1 MSKPNTSKLKKLFM
15 KSKSTEKENHIEEK
29 HVQVPRSEISSP
41 GAKSATLPTSPL
53 GVGSAANDVFSSPT
67 SPVKKGFGSLRIR
80 RSKSKRRSSGS
91 MVSDTDSMNCSF
103 ADDDE
108 NSFMYAETSSTLSLD
123 ISRLSKKNS
132 GERGGGVFKR
142 LGSFLGLQKK
152 KSRSASQSSLG
163 SPSAGATTP
172 SVLNDATSIC
182 SIASIIED
190 GGDLPFAD
198 CSEDSETE
206 SVRGVHVCELKS
218 VIEKSTEHL
227 PEGQAD
233 EQGPG
238 SRRGS
243 GADQPEVSEWSLV
256 DEVNK
261 KLQEHQDKAAG
272 REGSEPSKA
281 QTAQATITSPSQ
293 VKSPVKKTVV
303 IPALSNRS
311 NYSALVGVTLGS
323 KSRNSSVTGP
333 ITEEDEEGCEAEG
346 GDGMGRK
353 GAARRK
359 PRKLST
365 AEPLSPTQTHTP
377 TQAGPQGEEVGPS
390 TDSPVLTP
398 PPAPVGAQSGVT
410 PTPEPEVPAPTRQTA
425 HTPCSKEELLTHTP
439 SPEGDQTASQQEAQS
454 TEEKRRSVKLSHRE
468 KVFAKRVSVSPQ
480 ASVDNTDHIAQEL
493 DPRSETG
500 QTSVKLNVKV
510 ESKQLL
516 EETAEPGTD
525 APEENPGIQH
535 VDKLPT
541 ATVNTEM
548 PVSKLQISRLGSGVV
563 SRPIRQADSEP
574 NESPTPAQ
582 RPPVAPKTKATAEK
596 GRTLLV
602 SDGEPQKTPKTG
614 REPRSPTIK
623 ESPNNSQTE
632 IKSKIPK
639 MSFSDGAPKTAQGT
653 DGSGDVNGRST
664 FGKERGGKGNGPKS
678 DDPNLGDR
686 IALLPGETETKTDG
700 KILKAPSATRPTT
713 EAVPGS
719 EEATPSEEPAS
730 PLPLRE
736 ADNRHISRDQTGK
749 PSELTTVE
757 KSLERRQGAFLKNT
771 GAPSG
776 PKENYS
782 VKSQAQTPTAK
793 SRLPKVTEGASVRKP
808 VDGKVKI
815 SDSGGKSALLKNRL
829 ANMAPPSLSRSNQQ
843 QQPQPSTDGAGPSL
857 HESSRKGKSE
867 ASPTGSRLPRPSLS
881 SPPWQSSSEDSSH
894 GEGESLSPTVLAEAK
909 PEKRDSQCTNGH
921 SADSRGSDAEH
932 SGPVRAA
939 AVEGASGVEQG
950 ESCSPNK
957 KPPLARKPLPSR
969 LKSPTKLKTLRG
981 GEKAEN
987 SAQLAAPV
995 TEQQTPEQGLA
1006 KKSSAEKAEREAV
1019 AVTDMGN
1026 TPSETNYS
1034 SSSSDETVTKSDAE
1048 STDSGGCKS
1057 QTNEEQ
1063 TKPDVDPADK
1073 VQQSKPDVGR
1083 PARME
1088 SKHAQEK
1095 GEKGKSSMVSV
1106 AEHVVEKQAPAKP
1119 AVEKTAKQRGKDS
1132 PNPEEVKTNKPTS
1145 SNLPSSNIEPPMS
1158 PKNREACKTTAEVS
1172 EEKPAPE
1179 KTVEKTPKQKG
1190 KDKSEQQEVKS
1201 PKPIPSDHT
1210 FALPKDKESATALVE
1225 RVEKKPVPE
1234 KMSVEKT
1241 PQQKGKATPEPQE
1254 LKSPEP
1260 PSPDRVD
1267 KPPKSQKNT
1276 ASIQNASDVS
1286 KEVKAK
1292 HTERPVENGL
1302 DATAA
1307 GPPTAVFTAVTEKDL
1322 SKAEKETSQESQ
1334 QRSVTESLKKEETVL
1349 TPEESKP
1356 LVADAPVNTGEAR
1369 EMRKK
1374 KKRLSKTAEETE
1386 ESIKTPT
1393 DNSEIQQ
1400 EIEKLADKPKEQQDS
1415 KDSQQMNKTLIEN
1428 ATNQNKAEEAPKT
1441 ISSKCPDEKPVTL
1454 SNLPKPK
1461 TRDAEDAPKEH
1472 MAPVVSP
1479 AIQDLLPIKNKAEVK
1494 EKVTFA
1500 ALKPQEETEKS
1511 KTHKATTVVNDP
1523 PKNLLSLN
1531 LSSTKKGN
1539 QDAPSSWLDVDNKFG
1554 KKRAERNMD
1563 CSVSDDDNLDASDD
1577 FDNFIRNIKELGTPF
1592 SFPPRRPGQ
1601 AKLPSPPFAMPA
1613 IKEDNSEKV
1622 FDPKTFDFGKRK
1634 KNFARDLS
1642 PAMVINRSNRDKA
1655 KVPRKRMTEDSM
1667 IYQEIQS
1674 SSRPSCKERAGREHH
1689 RGEGKLLDED
1699 DNKDKEAAEESGL
1712 ASSRLGRISIL
1723 SSLMQWNKPVRTPF
1737 SAMPE
1742 AGEAVTPAERSSPE
1756 FQPSPT
1762 CPSPPT
1768 FTDVHLPDLLEKY
1781 VKKNDTPASNP
1792 KAFEP
1797 PSLLPT
1803 RENNSAP
1810 NPLTS
1815 GIHQHNLL
1823 GLTPP
1828 PHIIQPPPKSKLPP
1842 TPVKIPTS
1850 RGFHKR
1856 PGKMVVFEQAEFG
1869 GQAAEIFGDVEDA
1882 SFLQLSPVISIK
1894 VVRGCW
1900 LLYEMPGFQGR
1911 MVALEEGPME
1921 LQNMWPEPE
1930 PPGLAM
1936 PTTPLKIGSIR
1947 LAVKDYSMPRID
1959 LFTEPNGLGRVSTF
1973 TDFTPEV
1980 CSYSI
1985 PQNTASIRIHSG
1997 VWLVYSDPGF
2007 QGMLSVLEAGEF
2019 HYPEAWGFPTPFV
2032 GSLRPLKMGGIK
2044 VENPY
2049 DVKALVYEK
2058 PQFQGECM
2066 LLDSDVWDFGEGEGE
2081 EEKKEEEKEGEEE
2094 REGCLNSPAGRKK
2107 TLSTVGSIKIVG
2119 GLWVGYGEPGFEGP
2133 QYLLEEGEYADCS
2146 AWGGLGDTLMSLRPV
2161 QSDLTSPH
2169 LKMFSEVDFGDRG
2182 VNIDLFVPVPNMEST
2197 GYGSRTRSM
2206 DVLSGIW
2213 VVFEKEG
2220 FCGELY
2226 VLEKGLYCT
2235 PEDWGSRTPAA
2246 ASVLPVMLDNV
2257 DTLSK
2262 FKALLFPEP
2271 GFQGEP
2277 LLLEDSTASLPDGFR
2292 LSSCKVLSGSWV
2304 AFAGPQFTD
2313 LMYVLEE
2320 GEYSTLE
2327 AMGCEDTQSGICS
2340 IHTIAHELSL
2350 PSITLFFK
2358 PDLRGRRTVL
2368 TDNVVNLSLAGI
2380 DGRTRSTLV
2389 SGGIWVLYERS
2400 NYRGRQVLLHPGNV
2414 SDWLQFS
2421 GWQRIG
2427 SLRPLMQKPVYVRLR
2442 NEESGFV
2449 MSLSGP
2455 LDDIKLLRVQALEES
2470 GGPEQSWLYCNGLL
2484 RCKLVEDCCLET
2496 SGTVVMAGCRLTV
2509 SAEAG
2514 KENQLWDITPDG
2526 HIHTH
2531 INPELVL
2538 EIKGGQQYDRN
2549 QVVVNTL
2556 DERKAS
2562 QRWMVEIL

>member
-67 SPVKKGFGSLRIR
+67 SPVKKRFGSLRIR
-80 RSKSKRRSSGS
+80 RSKSKGLSSGS

-132 GERGGGVFKR
+132 GEREGGVFKR

-152 KSRSASQSSLG
+152 KSRSASQSSPG

-172 SVLNDATSIC
+172 SVLSDATSIC

-198 CSEDSETE
+198 CSEGSETE

-218 VIEKSTEHL
+218 EIEKSTEHL

-243 GADQPEVSEWSLV
+243 GADQPE
-256 DEVNK
+256 
-261 KLQEHQDKAAG
+261 
-272 REGSEPSKA
+272 
-281 QTAQATITSPSQ
+281 

-333 ITEEDEEGCEAEG
+333 ITEEDEEGCETEG

-377 TQAGPQGEEVGPS
+377 TQAGPRGEEVGPS

-410 PTPEPEVPAPTRQTA
+410 PTPEPEVPASTRQTA

-439 SPEGDQTASQQEAQS
+439 SPEGDQTAAQQEAQS

-480 ASVDNTDHIAQEL
+480 ASVDNTDHTAQEL

-516 EETAEPGTD
+516 EETTEPGTD

-574 NESPTPAQ
+574 NESPTSAQ

-653 DGSGDVNGRST
+653 DGSGDVSGRLT
-664 FGKERGGKGNGPKS
+664 FGKEREEKGNGPKS

-782 VKSQAQTPTAK
+782 VKSQAQTPMAK

-829 ANMAPPSLSRSNQQ
+829 ANMAPLSPSRSNQQ
-843 QQPQPSTDGAGPSL
+843 QQPQLSTDGAGPSL

-932 SGPVRAA
+932 SGTVRAA

-1006 KKSSAEKAEREAV
+1006 KKSSTEKAEREAV

-1026 TPSETNYS
+1026 TPSETNY

-1106 AEHVVEKQAPAKP
+1106 AGHVVEKQAPAKP
-1119 AVEKTAKQRGKDS
+1119 AVEKTTKQKGKD
-1132 PNPEEVKTNKPTS
+1132 PEEVKTNKPTS

-1179 KTVEKTPKQKG
+1179 KAVEKTPKQKG

-1210 FALPKDKESATALVE
+1210 FALLKDKESATASVE
-1225 RVEKKPVPE
+1225 CVEKKPVPE

-1241 PQQKGKATPEPQE
+1241 PKQKGKATAEPQE
-1254 LKSPEP
+1254 LKSPKP

-1322 SKAEKETSQESQ
+1322 SKAEKETSRESQ

-1374 KKRLSKTAEETE
+1374 KKRHSKTAEETA

-1415 KDSQQMNKTLIEN
+1415 KDSQQMNKTLIQN
-1428 ATNQNKAEEAPKT
+1428 TTNQNKVEEAPKI

-1461 TRDAEDAPKEH
+1461 TRDAEHAPKEH

-1500 ALKPQEETEKS
+1500 ALNPQEDTEKS

-1531 LSSTKKGN
+1531 LSSTKKCN

-1642 PAMVINRSNRDKA
+1642 PAMVINRSNRDKT

-1667 IYQEIQS
+1667 IYHEIKS
-1674 SSRPSCKERAGREHH
+1674 SSRPSCEERAGREHH

-1699 DNKDKEAAEESGL
+1699 DNIDKEAAEESGL

-1756 FQPSPT
+1756 LQPSPT
-1762 CPSPPT
+1762 CPSPPS

-1803 RENNSAP
+1803 QENNSAP

-1947 LAVKDYSMPRID
+1947 LAVRDYSMPRID

-2019 HYPEAWGFPTPFV
+2019 HYPEAWGFPSPFV

-2058 PQFQGECM
+2058 AQFQGECM

-2081 EEKKEEEKEGEEE
+2081 EEEEKEEEKEGEEE
-2094 REGCLNSPAGRKK
+2094 REGCPNSPADRKK

-2169 LKMFSEVDFGDRG
+2169 LKMFSELDFGDRG
-2182 VNIDLFVPVPNMEST
+2182 VNIDLFVPVPNMENT

-2389 SGGIWVLYERS
+2389 SGGIWVLYEQS

-2526 HIHTH
+2526 HIRTH

>member
-1 MSKPNTSKLKKLFM
+1 M
-15 KSKSTEKENHIEEK
+15 
-29 HVQVPRSEISSP
+29 
-41 GAKSATLPTSPL
+41 
-53 GVGSAANDVFSSPT
+53 
-67 SPVKKGFGSLRIR
+67 
-80 RSKSKRRSSGS
+80 
-91 MVSDTDSMNCSF
+91 
-103 ADDDE
+103 
-108 NSFMYAETSSTLSLD
+108 SLD
-123 ISRLSKKNS
+123 SGHDVSLNS
-132 GERGGGVFKR
+132 GEKGGGVLKR

-152 KSRSASQSSLG
+152 KNRSASQSSLD
-163 SPSAGATTP
+163 SPSAGSITP
-172 SVLNDATSIC
+172 RVLSDATSIC

-218 VIEKSTEHL
+218 EIAKSTQEL
-227 PEGQAD
+227 LEGQAD

-243 GADQPEVSEWSLV
+243 GAEQPEVSEWSLV

-261 KLQEHQDKAAG
+261 KLQEHLEKTAG

-281 QTAQATITSPSQ
+281 QTVQATITSPSQ
-293 VKSPVKKTVV
+293 VKSPVKKTVL

-333 ITEEDEEGCEAEG
+333 ITEEDEEGCEAEE

-353 GAARRK
+353 GAARRR
-359 PRKLST
+359 PRKIST
-365 AEPLSPTQTHTP
+365 AEPLSPTQTRTP
-377 TQAGPQGEEVGPS
+377 TQDGPRGEEEGPS

-398 PPAPVGAQSGVT
+398 PPAPVSAQSGVT
-410 PTPEPEVPAPTRQTA
+410 PAPEPEVPAPTRQTA
-425 HTPCSKEELLTHTP
+425 HTPCSTKEEFLTHTP
-439 SPEGDQTASQQEAQS
+439 LPEGDQTAAQREAQT

-468 KVFAKRVSVSPQ
+468 KVFPKRVAVSPQ
-480 ASVDNTDHIAQEL
+480 ASVDNTDHTVQEL

-500 QTSVKLNVKV
+500 QTSVKLNVEV
-510 ESKQLL
+510 ESKQLT
-516 EETAEPGTD
+516 EDTAEPGTD

-535 VDKLPT
+535 IDKPPT
-541 ATVNTEM
+541 AATDNAEM
-548 PVSKLQISRLGSGVV
+548 PVSKLQISRLGPGAV
-563 SRPIRQADSEP
+563 SRPVRQVDSEP
-574 NESPTPAQ
+574 NGSPTPAQ
-582 RPPVAPKTKATAEK
+582 RPPVAPKTKAAAEK

-602 SDGEPQKTPKTG
+602 SVGEPQRTPKTG
-614 REPRSPTIK
+614 REPKSPTIK
-623 ESPNNSQTE
+623 ESPSNSQTE

-664 FGKERGGKGNGPKS
+664 FGRERGGKGNGPKS

-700 KILKAPSATRPTT
+700 KILKAPSATGPTT

-730 PLPLRE
+730 PLPQRD

-749 PSELTTVE
+749 PSDSTAAE
-757 KSLERRQGAFLKNT
+757 KSLERRRAAFLKNT
-771 GAPSG
+771 GTPSG

-782 VKSQAQTPTAK
+782 VKAQTPTAK
-793 SRLPKVTEGASVRKP
+793 SRLPKVTEGVSVRKP
-808 VDGKVKI
+808 VDGKVKM
-815 SDSGGKSALLKNRL
+815 SDSGGKSAPLKNSL
-829 ANMAPPSLSRSNQQ
+829 ANKAPPSPYRSSQQKELQQ
-843 QQPQPSTDGAGPSL
+843 QPQPQPSTDGAGPSL
-857 HESSRKGKSE
+857 PESSRKGKSE

-881 SPPWQSSSEDSSH
+881 SLPMQSSSEDSSH

-950 ESCSPNK
+950 ESCSPKN

-969 LKSPTKLKTLRG
+969 LRSPTKLKTFRSS
-981 GEKAEN
+981 EKAEN

-995 TEQQTPEQGLA
+995 TEQHTPEQGLA
-1006 KKSSAEKAEREAV
+1006 KKFSTEKAEREAV
-1019 AVTDMGN
+1019 AVADMGN
-1026 TPSETNYS
+1026 TPSETNY

-1073 VQQSKPDVGR
+1073 VQQNKPDVGR

-1095 GEKGKSSMVSV
+1095 GENGKSSMVSV

-1132 PNPEEVKTNKPTS
+1132 PNQEEVKTSKPTS
-1145 SNLPSSNIEPPMS
+1145 SNLPSSNIKPPMS
-1158 PKNREACKTTAEVS
+1158 PKNTEDCKTTPEVS

-1190 KDKSEQQEVKS
+1190 KDKLEQQEVKS
-1201 PKPIPSDHT
+1201 PKPVPPDQTS
-1210 FALPKDKESATALVE
+1210 AVPKDKESASASE
-1225 RVEKKPVPE
+1225 EHVEKKPVPE
-1234 KMSVEKT
+1234 KMAVEKT
-1241 PQQKGKATPEPQE
+1241 PKQKGKATPEPQE
-1254 LKSPEP
+1254 LKSPKP
-1260 PSPDRVD
+1260 SSPDRVVN
-1267 KPPKSQKNT
+1267 PPKTQKNT
-1276 ASIQNASDVS
+1276 GSIQNASDVS
-1286 KEVKAK
+1286 KDAKAK
-1292 HTERPVENGL
+1292 HVERPVENGL
-1302 DATAA
+1302 DAAPA
-1307 GPPTAVFTAVTEKDL
+1307 GPPTAVATAVTEKDL
-1322 SKAEKETSQESQ
+1322 RKPEKEASQESQ
-1334 QRSVTESLKKEETVL
+1334 QKSVTEPLKKEETVL
-1349 TPEESKP
+1349 TSEESKP
-1356 LVADAPVNTGEAR
+1356 LDADAPVNAGEAK

-1374 KKRLSKTAEETE
+1374 KKRHSKTAEETATE
-1386 ESIKTPT
+1386 NT
-1393 DNSEIQQ
+1393 EIQQ
-1400 EIEKLADKPKEQQDS
+1400 EVEKQADKPKEQQDS
-1415 KDSQQMNKTLIEN
+1415 KVSQQMSKTLIEN
-1428 ATNQNKAEEAPKT
+1428 AANQNRVDEEPKT
-1441 ISSKCPDEKPVTL
+1441 MSSKRPGEKPVTL

-1461 TRDAEDAPKEH
+1461 TRDAKDAPKEQ

-1479 AIQDLLPIKNKAEVK
+1479 PIQDLLPNKNKAEVK
-1494 EKVTFA
+1494 EKVTSA
-1500 ALKPQEETEKS
+1500 ALKTEEETEMS
-1511 KTHKATTVVNDP
+1511 KTHKATTEVNNP

-1531 LSSTKKGN
+1531 LSSTMKGN

-1554 KKRAERNMD
+1554 KKRAERNMN
-1563 CSVSDDDNLDASDD
+1563 CSVSDDDNLDAPDD
-1577 FDNFIRNIKELGTPF
+1577 FDDFVRNIKELGTPF
-1592 SFPPRRPGQ
+1592 SFPPRKPGQ

-1613 IKEDNSEKV
+1613 IKEDRFEKT
-1622 FDPKTFDFGKRK
+1622 FDPNSFDFGKRK

-1642 PAMVINRSNRDKA
+1642 PAMVINRTNRDKG
-1655 KVPRKRMTEDSM
+1655 KVPRQRLTEDSM
-1667 IYQEIQS
+1667 IYQEIKSS
-1674 SSRPSCKERAGREHH
+1674 SSRTGREERVGREDH

-1723 SSLMQWNKPVRTPF
+1723 SSLTQWQKPVRTPF
-1737 SAMPE
+1737 SSQLE
-1742 AGEAVTPAERSSPE
+1742 AGDAVSPAERSSPE
-1756 FQPSPT
+1756 LQPSPT
-1762 CPSPPT
+1762 CPSPPS
-1768 FTDVHLPDLLEKY
+1768 FTEIRLPDLLEKY
-1781 VKKNDTPASNP
+1781 VKKKDTPASNP
-1792 KAFEP
+1792 KVFEP

-1803 RENNSAP
+1803 RENSSAP

-1815 GIHQHNLL
+1815 DIQQHNLH
-1823 GLTPP
+1823 GITPP
-1828 PHIIQPPPKSKLPP
+1828 PHIIQPPPQSKLPP

-1856 PGKMVVFEQAEFG
+1856 PGKMVVFEQAQFG
-1869 GQAAEIFGDVEDA
+1869 GQAVEIFGDVEDA
-1882 SFLQLSPVISIK
+1882 SFLKLAPVISIK

-1900 LLYEMPGFQGR
+1900 LLYELPGFQGR
-1911 MVALEEGPME
+1911 TVALEEGPIE
-1921 LQNMWPEPE
+1921 LQNMWAEPE

-1936 PTTPLKIGSIR
+1936 PTTPMKIGSMR
-1947 LAVKDYSMPRID
+1947 LAVRDYSMPRID
-1959 LFTEPNGLGRVSTF
+1959 LFTEPNGLGRVSSF

-1985 PQNTASIRIHSG
+1985 PQNTASIKIHSG

-2007 QGMLSVLEAGEF
+2007 QGMLAVLEPREF
-2019 HYPEAWGFPTPFV
+2019 PCPEAWGFSTPFV

-2049 DVKALVYEK
+2049 DVKALLYEK
-2058 PQFQGECM
+2058 PQFQGECV
-2066 LLDSDVWDFGEGEGE
+2066 LLDSDGWDSGQGEGE
-2081 EEKKEEEKEGEEE
+2081 EEKKKEEEKEGEEE
-2094 REGCLNSPAGRKK
+2094 SEGYPNSPAGKK
-2107 TLSTVGSIKIVG
+2107 MTLSTVGSIKIIG
-2119 GLWVGYGEPGFEGP
+2119 GLWVGYGGPGFEGQ
-2133 QYLLEEGEYADCS
+2133 QYLLEEGEYADWT
-2146 AWGGLGDTLMSLRPV
+2146 AWGGLGDRLMSLRPV
-2161 QSDLTSPH
+2161 QSDLMSPH

-2182 VNIDLFVPVPNMEST
+2182 VNVDLFIPVPSMEST

-2220 FCGELY
+2220 FSGELY
-2226 VLEKGLYCT
+2226 VLEKGLYPT
-2235 PEDWGSRTPAA
+2235 PEDWGSRTPAV
-2246 ASVLPVMLDNV
+2246 ASVMPVMLENA

-2262 FKALLFPEP
+2262 YKALLFPEP

-2277 LLLEDSTASLPDGFR
+2277 LLLEDNTASLPDGFR
-2292 LSSCKVLSGSWV
+2292 LSSCKILSGSWV
-2304 AFAGPQFTD
+2304 AFSGPQFTD

-2320 GEYSTLE
+2320 GDYPTLE

-2340 IHTIAHELSL
+2340 IHTIAHEFSL
-2350 PSITLFFK
+2350 PSITLFSK

-2368 TDNVVNLSLAGI
+2368 IDSTVNLSLAGI
-2380 DGRTRSTLV
+2380 DGRARSTLV
-2389 SGGIWVLYERS
+2389 SGGIWVLYEGS
-2400 NYRGRQVLLHPGNV
+2400 NYRGRQVLLHPGKE

-2427 SLRPLMQKPVYVRLR
+2427 SLRPLLQKPVYVRLR
-2442 NEESGFV
+2442 NEESGSV
-2449 MSLSGP
+2449 MSLNGS
-2455 LDDIKLLRVQALEES
+2455 LDDIKMLRVQALEETD
-2470 GGPEQSWLYCNGLL
+2470 GPENSWLYCNGLL

-2496 SGTVVMAGCRLTV
+2496 SGSVVMAGCRLNV
-2509 SAEAG
+2509 SAEVG

-2526 HIHTH
+2526 HIRTH
-2531 INPELVL
+2531 VNPELVL

-2549 QVVVNTL
+2549 QVVVSTL

-2562 QRWMVEIL
+2562 QRWLVEIL